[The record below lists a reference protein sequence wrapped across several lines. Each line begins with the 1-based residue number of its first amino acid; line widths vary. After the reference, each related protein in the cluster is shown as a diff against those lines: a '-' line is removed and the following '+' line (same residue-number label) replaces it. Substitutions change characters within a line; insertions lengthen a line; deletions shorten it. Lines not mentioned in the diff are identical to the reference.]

1 MPLRCKGH
9 SLSLERP
16 VVMGVLNVT
25 PDSFSDGG
33 LWLEP
38 SAAIDHGLEMMAAGA
53 AVIDVGGESTRP
65 GASDVPE
72 SEELNRI
79 LPVIEGLTAQS
90 DAFVSVDTRKPAVAL
105 RAVEAGASIVNDTTG
120 EPTDY
125 DMDRVAA
132 DTGAGVVIMH
142 SRGTPDTM
150 RSLVQY
156 GDVVEEVSA
165 WLGMR
170 ARRLEEQGVGPDA
183 IVLDPGIGFAKTAE
197 QSLLLLKRIKS
208 IAKLGYPVLV
218 GTSRKSF
225 IGTVLDL
232 PEDDRVEGTAA
243 TIAWAITQGIHI
255 VRVHDVAAM
264 VRVVRMTE
272 AIMAASL
279 Q

>member
-1 MPLRCKGH
+1 
-9 SLSLERP
+9 
-16 VVMGVLNVT
+16 MGVLNVT

-65 GASDVPE
+65 GATDVPE

-132 DTGAGVVIMH
+132 YTGAGVVIMH

-197 QSLLLLKRIKS
+197 QSLLLLQRIKS

-225 IGTVLDL
+225 IGAVLDL

-243 TIAWAITQGIHI
+243 TIAWAITQGVHI

-264 VRVVRMTE
+264 ARVVRMTE

-279 Q
+279 K